1 MRLAGRTNESG
12 CAPLLLVEMV
22 PRAVNP
28 ARSASRRGLAAC
40 YLGRDFV
47 SGFNVV
53 EIAEGGLQLFERSD
67 EGSVARAMFSIGGET
82 GEKLRCI
89 SQLFGLDPN
98 SVAPI
103 G

>member
-1 MRLAGRTNESG
+1 
-12 CAPLLLVEMV
+12 MV
-22 PRAVNP
+22 SRAVNP
-28 ARSASRRGLAAC
+28 ARSASRRGVGSC

-47 SGFNVV
+47 SSFNVV
-53 EIAEGGLQLFERSD
+53 EIAEGGLQLFERND
-67 EGSVARAMFSIGGET
+67 ERSASRAMFSIGGET

-89 SQLFGLDPN
+89 SQLLSLDPN